1 MAMARPSIHPFVRPS
16 TDPWIHPSPGHDPDE
31 DLGIWGVEHVLS
43 VMQYGTPYMHYHVY
57 ALAVA
62 LWGYVRTYVL
72 TTTSILSSTGSRT
85 P

>member
-1 MAMARPSIHPFVRPS
+1 MTQM
-16 TDPWIHPSPGHDPDE
+16 E
-31 DLGIWGVEHVLS
+31 DLGIWGVEHVVS
-43 VMQYGTPYMHYHVY
+43 VMQYGIPYMHYHVY

-72 TTTSILSSTGSRT
+72 TTTSILSSMGSRT